1 MQQPPLWFLSLV
13 GLLQR
18 HWCYF
23 SRLPYIYFSF
33 LSVWWVKKC
42 HMPVFMFLGL
52 HPHAH
57 PMHTHIHTHTASS
70 WLRNVKHLSAAQH
83 SHWYTKAYIQCGC
96 TEIYRC
102 HMVTTSDMYGLG
114 QMGEKSVPLTLTMQR
129 VLFLKISSC
138 FDFICLWCTKMQT
151 LACHQKRARGGD
163 GDQVWHGG
171 RIGLPEP
178 PPFTHIC
185 KWAGPSLRRQ
195 LCYAHPPTGS
205 SELAFPWL
213 PGKSWL
219 PSCLPELPPS
229 GDNIHLTFW
238 KLNSLILYSA
248 KRWLIG
254 KEEKSSRARS
264 FRWVEKKIS

>member
-1 MQQPPLWFLSLV
+1 MLNIYLWLSTATGIPKHTSSV
-13 GLLQR
+13 GVPRDIDAIWKLHLTCTAWDKWER
-18 HWCYF
+18 NLCH
-23 SRLPYIYFSF
+23 SRLPCKECF
-33 LSVWWVKKC
+33 
-42 HMPVFMFLGL
+42 
-52 HPHAH
+52 
-57 PMHTHIHTHTASS
+57 
-70 WLRNVKHLSAAQH
+70 
-83 SHWYTKAYIQCGC
+83 
-96 TEIYRC
+96 
-102 HMVTTSDMYGLG
+102 
-114 QMGEKSVPLTLTMQR
+114 
-129 VLFLKISSC
+129 FLKISSC

-151 LACHQKRARGGD
+151 VACHQNRARGGD
-163 GDQVWHGG
+163 TDQEWHGG
-171 RIGLPEP
+171 RIGRPQP
-178 PPFTHIC
+178 PPLIHIC
-185 KWAGPSLRRQ
+185 KWVGPSLRRQ

-205 SELAFPWL
+205 SETAFPWL